1 MMTVIPTLNTVN
13 VVSSFFLLHLAV
25 AASLDKSVYEV
36 VEGVSVSL
44 CVNLSNDIER
54 NVVINIAM
62 FDGGLINSAT
72 SAFGKTFFFL

>member
-1 MMTVIPTLNTVN
+1 M
-13 VVSSFFLLHLAV
+13 
-25 AASLDKSVYEV
+25 YEV